1 MYDCSNSLNKTNKME
16 IKDGDFSFFFSRE
29 RERII
34 IHSLTILSENDEVR
48 IISHS
53 AIGFCFSVDC
63 YLSKK
68 KKKKKTFKRRGFE
81 GLIKSVEL
89 AVAFELHSCE
99 KKIQPI
105 HIGTKKKVFSFSPVR
120 VSY

>member
-1 MYDCSNSLNKTNKME
+1 M
-16 IKDGDFSFFFSRE
+16 
-29 RERII
+29 
-34 IHSLTILSENDEVR
+34 R

-63 YLSKK
+63 YLS

-105 HIGTKKKVFSFSPVR
+105 HIGTKKEGIFV
-120 VSY
+120 